1 MNQYLV
7 LALVAV
13 FLYVLFSQNPSE
25 PSQRDIQDLSFATD
39 REESGILTGPV
50 SKVFKSVSYPQ
61 ISHGF
66 KQLTKGELPKPLK
79 DLVTR
84 APSSFT
90 RVRHLDRPDTMS
102 PERRYL
108 PDYYRKDTMD
118 GDDQSQERRAFVNEE
133 GESEQAWTD
142 DNVAEHPKYYN
153 STLEH
158 DELTNIGA
166 FFDRNNQFNDTR
178 SSHTRTLPSDN
189 CYQTKQGDKFCMDT
203 TRSQVVPPA
212 LITDPQDN
220 YALNAVGMY
229 KDSNRIPMN
238 PKRVMNGGWF
248 GDVLGTKRF
257 TDGPAAALSQ
267 PYGSC
272 SV

>member
-1 MNQYLV
+1 M
-7 LALVAV
+7 VAV
-13 FLYVLFSQNPSE
+13 AIYLLVSQNQGE
-25 PSQRDIQDLSFATD
+25 PSQRDIQDVSFVTD
-39 REESGILTGPV
+39 REDAGPLKGPV
-50 SKVFKSVSYPQ
+50 FKAFKSVSYPQ

-66 KQLTKGELPKPLK
+66 KQLTKGELPEPLK
-79 DLVTR
+79 DLTKRVN
-84 APSSFT
+84 PSFT

-118 GDDQSQERRAFVNEE
+118 GDDQSHERRPFVNDEAD
-133 GESEQAWTD
+133 SEQAWTD
-142 DNVAEHPKYYN
+142 ENVAEHPKYYN
-153 STLEH
+153 SNMKH
-158 DELTNIGA
+158 DELTNIGS

-189 CYQTKQGDKFCMDT
+189 CYQTKQGTRFCMDS
-203 TRSQVVPPA
+203 TRLQVVPPE
-212 LITDPQDN
+212 LLTDPQDN

-229 KDSNRIPMN
+229 KDYNRIPMN
-238 PKRVMNGGWF
+238 PGRVMNGGLF
-248 GDVLGTKRF
+248 GDVIGTKGI
-257 TDGPAAALSQ
+257 TDEPAAPLSQ